1 MWTRTTAEKLRA
13 ELVRLYGLIE
23 AYQGAKNAKA
33 WVEAGIDLR
42 RVETA
47 LARVTIGRVR

>member
-1 MWTRTTAEKLRA
+1 MWTKATAEKLRA
-13 ELVRLYGLIE
+13 ELARLYGLIE
-23 AYQGAKNAKA
+23 ACRGAKNAKA
-33 WVEAGIDLR
+33 WLETGIDLR

>member
-1 MWTRTTAEKLRA
+1 MWTNTTAENLRA
-13 ELVRLYGLIE
+13 ELGRLYGLIE
-23 AYQGAKNAKA
+23 LYVNVNPKK
-33 WVEAGIDLR
+33 WLETGIDLR

>member
-23 AYQGAKNAKA
+23 AYQAQRTRKRGLRPASIF
-33 WVEAGIDLR
+33 AGSR
-42 RVETA
+42 SR
-47 LARVTIGRVR
+47 